1 MTHTIL
7 ISGVSGGLGRSFAT
21 AALEAGHTVIGT
33 LRRPEQI
40 AAFEALAP
48 GRAHGILLDVT
59 DTSAIAPAIE
69 RVEREIGP
77 ITALVNNAGYGVEGA
92 FEETPLDTV
101 REQFEVNVF
110 GVIELTR
117 AVLPYLRS
125 RRAGHVVFIT
135 SMGGLRAFPGLT
147 AYNSTKYAV
156 EGLADALR
164 PEIAS
169 FGIHVTSIEPG
180 GFRTNWAGSS
190 MTRAPRSIE
199 DYNSV
204 MDPIREGRLKMSGN
218 QIGNPDAAGL
228 ALLTVLD
235 SKTPPAHLMLGS
247 DALRLVGEARSAF
260 DSEAEAWREVSL
272 STDFEDGITL
282 G

>member
-1 MTHTIL
+1 MSHTIL

-21 AALEAGHTVIGT
+21 AALAAGHTVVGT
-33 LRRPEQI
+33 LRRPEQVTE
-40 AAFEALAP
+40 FEALAP
-48 GRAHGILLDVT
+48 GRAHGIVLDVT
-59 DTSAIAPAIE
+59 DTAAIAPAIE
-69 RVEREIGP
+69 RVEREVGP

-92 FEETPLDTV
+92 FEETPLETV
-101 REQFEVNVF
+101 RQQFEVNVF

-117 AVLPYLRS
+117 AVLPFLRS

-164 PEIAS
+164 QEVS
-169 FGIHVTSIEPG
+169 GFGIHVTSIEPG

-190 MTRAPRSIE
+190 MTRVPRSIA
-199 DYNSV
+199 DYDTL
-204 MDPIREGRLKMSGN
+204 MDPIREHRNRASGN
-218 QIGNPDAAGL
+218 QLGNPDSAGT
-228 ALLTVLD
+228 ALLKVLD
-235 SKTPPAHLMLGS
+235 AEVPPAHLMLGS
-247 DALRLVGEARSAF
+247 DALRLVDEARAEF
-260 DSEAEAWREVSL
+260 AAEAAAWRDVSV
-272 STDFEDGITL
+272 STDFADGITL

>member
-59 DTSAIAPAIE
+59 DTPAIAPAIE

-110 GVIELTR
+110 GVIALTR

>member
-21 AALEAGHTVIGT
+21 AALDAGHTVVGT
-33 LRRPEQI
+33 LRKSEQV
-40 AAFEALAP
+40 AEFEALAP
-48 GRAHGILLDVT
+48 GRAHGLLLDVT
-59 DTSAIAPAIE
+59 DTPAIAPAIE
-69 RVEREIGP
+69 RIEREIGP

-92 FEETPLDTV
+92 FEETSLDTV

-164 PEIAS
+164 PEIAG

>member
-21 AALEAGHTVIGT
+21 AALDAGHTVVGT
-33 LRRPEQI
+33 LRKPEQI

-59 DTSAIAPAIE
+59 DTPAIAPAIE
-69 RVEREIGP
+69 RIEREIGP
-77 ITALVNNAGYGVEGA
+77 ITALVNNAGYGVEGT

-164 PEIAS
+164 PELAGL
-169 FGIHVTSIEPG
+169 GIHVTSIEPG

-190 MTRAPRSIE
+190 MTRVPRTIP
-199 DYNSV
+199 DYDAL
-204 MDPIREGRLKMSGN
+204 MDPIREHRNRASGH
-218 QIGNPDAAGL
+218 QLGNPDAAGA

-235 SKTPPAHLMLGS
+235 AETPPAHLMLGS
-247 DALRLVGEARSAF
+247 DALRLVAEARADF
-260 DSEAEAWREVSL
+260 AAEAEAWRAVSV
-272 STDFEDGITL
+272 STDFADGITL